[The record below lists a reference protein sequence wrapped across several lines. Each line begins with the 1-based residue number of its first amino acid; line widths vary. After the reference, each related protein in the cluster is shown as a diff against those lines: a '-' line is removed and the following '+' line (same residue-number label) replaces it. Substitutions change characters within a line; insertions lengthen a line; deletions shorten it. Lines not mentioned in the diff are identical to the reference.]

1 MGVLEAA
8 ALIYSQ
14 NSCPHDV
21 CLSKSFIKSA
31 VVVQKGCLVAE
42 QHLGKVAKVAKKKAS
57 NRGVINMRQLLLI
70 EFAKLT
76 DTTHANAQSINA
88 DVMRE

>member
-1 MGVLEAA
+1 MGGLEAA

-42 QHLGKVAKVAKKKAS
+42 LHLGKVGKVAKKAS

-70 EFAKLT
+70 DFAKFT
-76 DTTHANAQSINA
+76 DTTHA
-88 DVMRE
+88 

>member
-1 MGVLEAA
+1 MGGLEAA

-21 CLSKSFIKSA
+21 CLSKSFIKSTL
-31 VVVQKGCLVAE
+31 VVQKGSLVAE
-42 QHLGKVAKVAKKKAS
+42 LHLGKVGKVAKNAS

-76 DTTHANAQSINA
+76 DTTHA
-88 DVMRE
+88 

>member
-1 MGVLEAA
+1 MGGLEAA

-42 QHLGKVAKVAKKKAS
+42 LHLGKVGKVASIAS

-70 EFAKLT
+70 DFAKLT
-76 DTTHANAQSINA
+76 DTTHA
-88 DVMRE
+88 

>member
-1 MGVLEAA
+1 MGGLEAA

-42 QHLGKVAKVAKKKAS
+42 LHLGKVGKVAKKAS

-88 DVMRE
+88 

>member
-1 MGVLEAA
+1 MGGLEAA

-21 CLSKSFIKSA
+21 CLSKSLIKSA

-42 QHLGKVAKVAKKKAS
+42 LHLGKVGKSCKTAWKPTFWVNAAAAAH
-57 NRGVINMRQLLLI
+57 RILQIDGHHARIM
-70 EFAKLT
+70 LT
-76 DTTHANAQSINA
+76 S
-88 DVMRE
+88 

>member
-1 MGVLEAA
+1 MGGLEAA

-42 QHLGKVAKVAKKKAS
+42 LHLGKVAKSCKTAWKPT
-57 NRGVINMRQLLLI
+57 
-70 EFAKLT
+70 F
-76 DTTHANAQSINA
+76 
-88 DVMRE
+88 

>member
-1 MGVLEAA
+1 MGGLEAA
-8 ALIYSQ
+8 ALIYSH
-14 NSCPHDV
+14 NRCPHDV

-31 VVVQKGCLVAE
+31 LVFQKGCLVAE
-42 QHLGKVAKVAKKKAS
+42 LHLGKVGKVASMAS

-76 DTTHANAQSINA
+76 DATHA
-88 DVMRE
+88 

>member
-1 MGVLEAA
+1 MGGLEAA

-42 QHLGKVAKVAKKKAS
+42 LHLGKVGKVATS
-57 NRGVINMRQLLLI
+57 DLETEV
-70 EFAKLT
+70 
-76 DTTHANAQSINA
+76 
-88 DVMRE
+88 